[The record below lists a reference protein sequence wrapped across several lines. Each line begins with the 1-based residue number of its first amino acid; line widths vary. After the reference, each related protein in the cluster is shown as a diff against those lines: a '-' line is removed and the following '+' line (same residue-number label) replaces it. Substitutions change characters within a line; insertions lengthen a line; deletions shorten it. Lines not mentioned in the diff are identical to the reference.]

1 MYTVKLFYFS
11 DKKMDET
18 TEADL
23 FVNGENNQYEFKKK
37 KYIERA
43 LERLSIVLK
52 PLLHK
57 LLKDIIFFSMYA
69 HKM

>member
-23 FVNGENNQYEFKKK
+23 FVNGENN
-37 KYIERA
+37 
-43 LERLSIVLK
+43 
-52 PLLHK
+52 
-57 LLKDIIFFSMYA
+57 
-69 HKM
+69 